1 MTTSELELN
10 QLNNVFCACIQVLLQ
25 PTLWGA
31 RKTEREDKK
40 KKCSFIM
47 MQLQVLVMVLLK
59 LSWFN
64 RLEIVW
70 VSLYVCHCFLFD
82 LKWENV
88 SSNGILHFVSEE
100 TALKTLSSFSAC
112 TITVLSWWYYRSSLL
127 LKELNFKRV
136 LIFVEKYSIWWQC
149 CKFDS

>member
-1 MTTSELELN
+1 
-10 QLNNVFCACIQVLLQ
+10 
-25 PTLWGA
+25 
-31 RKTEREDKK
+31 
-40 KKCSFIM
+40 M

-100 TALKTLSSFSAC
+100 SALKTLWVLLVPALSQCSLGG
-112 TITVLSWWYYRSSLL
+112 ITEAV
-127 LKELNFKRV
+127 
-136 LIFVEKYSIWWQC
+136 C
-149 CKFDS
+149 C